1 MLTDQNEQQY
11 TFQFFFLHLLQFGN
25 ETVGAVLP
33 AWISTMIH
41 EVVYGML
48 AHAQLTIRENATRVF
63 SAFLSRSQF
72 KVSQSIICVAYCC
85 TFYSIANTGCD

>member
-1 MLTDQNEQQY
+1 
-11 TFQFFFLHLLQFGN
+11 LLQFGN

-33 AWISTMIH
+33 AWVSTMIH

-72 KVSQSIICVAYCC
+72 KVSQSIISVADSCA
-85 TFYSIANTGCD
+85 FYFIVNAGCD